1 MKIATI
7 ASGFLPVIDGV
18 TVSGFY
24 RIQKLSQWGYEVL
37 LFVPDYSALAEV
49 YPHWKDYTGNILP
62 GVRVV
67 SLESTSFMDMDFER
81 NVSRKSYQTLLQE
94 LEKFQPDIIHVDEPE
109 RLFVGFGRIPGIDYA
124 KKAQIPCVSF
134 FRTNFLEYLDDYV
147 AFPIGGITLSLPL
160 WGMSFVKFLFKKFI
174 CWVYNSYD
182 LTLIHNKIT
191 QQKLIEIGIKNTHY
205 EDLNGFDLS
214 QFDRN
219 LRQKD
224 FFANNYELP
233 NVDRKIKLI
242 FLGRLTPDK
251 GWQFTLEAFP
261 TVVQQIDPENLALI
275 VVGDGTM
282 QDEIANGLK
291 GLVSQVHLLGR
302 VAPEKIPALLANSD
316 IYITTSE
323 KESQGMT
330 VLEALAS
337 EIPVLAPYAGGIPQ
351 NVQDGCSGFLYK
363 PQDIN
368 DFVNKLK
375 ILVENPILRQEM
387 GAKGKEYTKK
397 FSLDKTVQNLVDIW
411 KEVIATKDKKG
422 NRL

>member
-1 MKIATI
+1 MKIAIIT
-7 ASGFLPVIDGV
+7 SGFLPVIDGV

-37 LFVPDYSALAEV
+37 LFVPDYSVLAEV
-49 YPHWKDYTGNILP
+49 YPNWRDYTGSILP
-62 GVRVV
+62 GVKVV
-67 SLESTSFMDMDFER
+67 NLESTPFMDMDFER

-109 RLFVGFGRIPGIDYA
+109 RLFVGFGRIAGIDYA
-124 KKAQIPCVSF
+124 KKARIPCVSF

-160 WGMSFVKFLFKKFI
+160 WGMSIVKFLFKKFI

-191 QQKLIEIGIKNTHY
+191 QQKLIEIGIKNTRY

-214 QFDRN
+214 KFDRN
-219 LRQKD
+219 LRQED
-224 FFANNYELP
+224 FFTKNYGLSD
-233 NVDRKIKLI
+233 VDRKIKLI

-251 GWQFTLEAFP
+251 GWQFTLDAFL

-282 QDEIANGLK
+282 QNEIANGLK
-291 GLVSQVHLLGR
+291 GLISQVHLLGR
-302 VAPEKIPALLANSD
+302 VAPEKVPALLANSD

-330 VLEALAS
+330 VLEALAC
-337 EIPVLAPYAGGIPQ
+337 EIPVLAPRAGGIPQ
-351 NVQDGCSGFLYK
+351 NVRDGWSGFLYT
-363 PQDIN
+363 PQDVN
-368 DFVNKLK
+368 DFVSKLK
-375 ILVENPILRQEM
+375 NLVENPILRKEM
-387 GAKGKEYTKK
+387 GAKGKEYVEK
-397 FSLDKTVQNLVDIW
+397 FSLDKTVQNLVNIW
-411 KEVIATKDKKG
+411 KEEIFKK
-422 NRL
+422 